1 MSGTAPATDALA
13 AADAAVRA
21 GDLAQGAALLETA
34 LDQGQGSVA
43 QWLQL
48 AGLRRALRQPR
59 KALDAVHRALAL
71 APLDFMALVMR
82 AGLLERIGDPGAG
95 EAWVEALAQRPVGE
109 LPPPLAAAVAE
120 GEKVAAAHEAQR
132 AARHAAATAASEG
145 EAGED
150 EAWRIARFRSNVLRK
165 TRVWHSQPT
174 HFHFPGLVEREYH
187 PRARFPW
194 LADVEAATDVIRA
207 EMLTAMQSERA
218 ELLPYI
224 QYEEHEALDQWRPLN
239 RNKDWTAIHLL
250 RMGQR
255 VEANA
260 ALCPQTMALLARMP
274 QPQVPGASPNAMFSL
289 LAPHTTIP
297 PHVGV
302 NNTRL
307 LCHLPLV
314 VPEGCWFRVGGETR
328 PWREGQAF
336 VFDDTVEHE
345 AANPTGQLR
354 VVLIFD
360 VWHPDLSPREREAVA
375 ALVAAEQ
382 VVTPL

>member
-120 GEKVAAAHEAQR
+120 GEKVAAVYEAQR

-145 EAGED
+145 GAGED

-194 LADVEAATDVIRA
+194 LAEVEAATDVIRA